1 VVEIT
6 IGPDFSDAET
16 KVAVGVITAQ
26 ITVTPSSDRLNAQ
39 LEAAIEVRLAEL
51 GEGPASIV
59 PQIAATRK
67 AYKAFGKDPARY
79 RPAAEAL
86 TRRLLQGKGLYRI
99 NNVVEV
105 NNLVSLKTGIS
116 IGAFDLAAI
125 EGPIV
130 FRRGGKGE
138 PYVGI
143 GRGPLNIEGLP
154 VFADAQGPF
163 GSPTSDS
170 ERTKVTEKAGRLLMV
185 LIGFGK
191 NPDIEPAMTEMVG
204 LLQEHCGAKG
214 VEAEIVSNL

>member
-1 VVEIT
+1 MVQVT
-6 IGPDFSDAET
+6 IGSDFSDAGT
-16 KVAVGVITAQ
+16 KVTIGVITAD
-26 ITVTPSSDRLNAQ
+26 ITVAPSSDLLNAQ
-39 LEAAIEVRLAEL
+39 LEAAIETRLAEL

-86 TRRLLQGKGLYRI
+86 IRRLLQGKGLYRI
-99 NNVVEV
+99 NNVVEI

-116 IGAFDLAAI
+116 IGAFDLTAI

-130 FRRGGKGE
+130 FRRGGEGE
-138 PYVGI
+138 PYIGI

-154 VFADAQGPF
+154 VFADNLGPF

-170 ERTKVTEKAGRLLMV
+170 ERTKITEKAERLLMV
-185 LIGFGK
+185 LIGFGETQE
-191 NPDIEPAMTEMVG
+191 IEPAMKEMVG
-204 LLQEHCGAKG
+204 LLQEHCGTTG
-214 VEAEIVSNL
+214 VETKVVKN